1 MASITY
7 LRLDSSY
14 DPVFDPAV
22 ALTDLAAVTQAI
34 QTALLLFQ
42 GEWWESLNVGTPMFQ
57 VILGQRATPKGL
69 QTMSLALS
77 TAIQAVPFVSSVVA
91 TVTFNPKT
99 RQFAYSAAVQTS
111 FGPTT
116 VAGNLPGSSAS
127 V

>member
-14 DPVFDPAV
+14 DPVFNPAV

-57 VILGQRATPKGL
+57 VILGRRATPKGL
-69 QTMSLALS
+69 QAMSLALS
-77 TAIQAVPFVSSVVA
+77 LAIQAVPYVSSVVA
-91 TVTFNPKT
+91 TAMFNPKT
-99 RQFAYSAAVQTS
+99 RQFSYSATAQTS

-116 VAGNLPGSSAS
+116 VSGNLPGNSAS
-127 V
+127 I